1 VVANSTFLIHLGQYF
16 THPLYFTELVTDMN
30 QNLLVAS
37 ESLNHLDSLETTL
50 DAHLTTARVLP
61 GTAEVSKAIAI
72 YRYFERYAQE
82 CPHSIAA
89 RMTLTGE
96 QISYGELNLQANQLA
111 HYLASQQVQP
121 QDCVGV
127 MVDAGLE
134 ILIAL
139 LAIHKLNAIYLP
151 IDPEFPLARITSIVQ
166 QAQPSVIL
174 CASEKLIEVETSQS
188 YSQIKIVN
196 LPRLDLS
203 DYPGDNVEVD
213 CPLDSISHI
222 FFTSGT
228 TGSPK
233 GVVSTHLN
241 LLHYLGS
248 AQDKYHFGVED
259 SFLAATRFTFSI
271 SLLMLLLPLVSGG
284 RVEMISQEQLLEPS
298 LLAQAIEQVTF
309 FHLGPS
315 VLKML
320 LDFLGQQPEFA
331 EQKQFSHVKHASSG
345 GDMIPPQIL
354 NRLNQIFDQAEVYAI
369 YGSSEI
375 SCMGCTFLAPKAE
388 ELSQTLVG
396 KPFDQVQ
403 VKVLDAEQRVV
414 PVGVKG
420 EIYFAGTGITQGYLN
435 LPELTQ
441 EKYLMLDKQRFYR
454 TGDLGRLT
462 AEGNLQVLGRADFQV
477 QIRGLRIELA
487 DIESNL
493 NLHPGIVNSVVV
505 ARLDQNQEQQLVAYF
520 VAVDSDAVPRNKELR
535 DFLETVLPQYM
546 IPSQFVVLERFP
558 LNLNGKIDRQAL
570 PTPESVKR
578 SSFLA
583 PRTEIEQQLVEIWA
597 AVLHLEPTAIGIDDN
612 FFALGGHSLL
622 AATLSGQLEQA
633 FQTKLPLA
641 ILFQM
646 PTIEEQAS
654 FFASNSSTKSWSL
667 MVPIQAKGT
676 KTPLFLFQGV
686 GIYYPL
692 SFSLGSDQ
700 PVYGLSIEM
709 IDDSGHWLN
718 QIADLAA
725 LYIKEIKTVQ
735 PQGPYYFGGLSFGGM
750 VALETAQ
757 QLQAQ
762 GEEVALLALLDTWGP
777 SAYTLHARHKRLLT
791 HLSNFSHAVPKYLLA
806 RLTKIRQKLFS
817 GNQVLTQES
826 VKNRQTKREKQLTDV
841 DRTYFKACQN
851 YAPQAYSG
859 NLAVFKSMQT
869 NARMSSFGD
878 FDHKLGWSELATGE
892 FELIE
897 IPGDHLGILQEPNVK
912 ILAQELQR
920 CMAKFR

>member
-1 VVANSTFLIHLGQYF
+1 
-16 THPLYFTELVTDMN
+16 MN
-30 QNLLVAS
+30 QNSLITTD
-37 ESLNHLDSLETTL
+37 SLNHISLLEQNL
-50 DAHLTTARVLP
+50 DASPEPV
-61 GTAEVSKAIAI
+61 VSGGAKEIKAIAI
-72 YRYFERYAQE
+72 YRYFERHAQE
-82 CPHSIAA
+82 CPNSVAA
-89 RMTLTGE
+89 RLTLTGE
-96 QISYGELNLQANQLA
+96 QITYGELNLKANQLA
-111 HYLASQQVQP
+111 RYLTSQQVQP

-134 ILIAL
+134 ILISL

-151 IDPEFPLARITSIVQ
+151 IDPEFPLGRIASIVQ

-174 CASEKLIEVETSQS
+174 CASEKLPEIEASFNPLE
-188 YSQIKIVN
+188 IKLIN
-196 LPRLDLS
+196 LPQLDLS
-203 DYPGDNVEVD
+203 SYQGDNLNCD

-228 TGSPK
+228 TGTPK
-233 GVVSTHLN
+233 GVVSTHRN
-241 LLHYLGS
+241 LVHYLSS
-248 AQDKYHFGVED
+248 AQDKYHFAAED

-284 RVEMISQEQLLEPS
+284 RVEMITQEQLLEPS
-298 LLAQAIEQVTF
+298 QLAQAIEQTTF

-320 LDFLGQQPEFA
+320 LDFLGQQPELTDGKRFA
-331 EQKQFSHVKHASSG
+331 HVKHASSG

-388 ELSQTLVG
+388 ELTQTLVG
-396 KPFDQVQ
+396 KPFEQVQ
-403 VKVLDAEQRVV
+403 LRVLDAEQRVV
-414 PVGVKG
+414 AGGVKG
-420 EIYFAGTGITQGYLN
+420 EIYFAGAGITSGYLN

-441 EKYLMLDKQRFYR
+441 EKYVWLDGQRFYR
-454 TGDLGRLT
+454 TGDLGLLT

-493 NLHPGIVNSVVV
+493 NLHPGIINSVVV
-505 ARLDQNQEQQLVAYF
+505 ARPDHNQEPQLVAYF
-520 VAVDSDAVPRNKELR
+520 VAVDADAVPRIKELR
-535 DFLETVLPQYM
+535 DFLEAVLPQYM

-558 LNLNGKIDRQAL
+558 LNLNGKIDRLAL
-570 PTPESVKR
+570 PVPEAVKTT
-578 SSFLA
+578 FYLA
-583 PRTEIEQQLVEIWA
+583 PGTKMEQQLVEIWA
-597 AVLHLEPTAIGIDDN
+597 EVLHLEPSAISVDDN

-622 AATLSGQLEQA
+622 AATLSGQLEQT

-641 ILFQM
+641 MLFQM

-654 FFASNSSTKSWSL
+654 FFASKSNPKAWSL

-692 SFSLGSDQ
+692 SFNLGEDQ

-735 PQGPYYFGGLSFGGM
+735 PDGPYYFGGLSFGGM

-762 GEEVALLALLDTWGP
+762 GEEVALLALFDTWGP
-777 SAYTLHARHKRLLT
+777 GAYTLHSRHKRLLT
-791 HLSNFSHAVPKYLLA
+791 HLRNFSHSVPKYLVS
-806 RLTKIRQKLFS
+806 RLTKIKRELSPGYQLDSHLAQK
-817 GNQVLTQES
+817 NH
-826 VKNRQTKREKQLTDV
+826 QTKREKQLNNV
-841 DRTYFKACQN
+841 DQTYFKACKN
-851 YAPQAYSG
+851 YVPQTYSG
-859 NLAVFKSMQT
+859 NLAVFKSMQI
-869 NARMSSFGD
+869 NPRRAAFGRLD
-878 FDHKLGWSELATGE
+878 SKLGWSNLATGE
-892 FELIE
+892 FDLIN
-897 IPGDHLGILQEPNVK
+897 IPGDHLGILKEPNVA
-912 ILAQELQR
+912 ILAEELKCR
-920 CMAKFR
+920 MA

>member
-1 VVANSTFLIHLGQYF
+1 
-16 THPLYFTELVTDMN
+16 MK
-30 QNLLVAS
+30 QNLLLATD
-37 ESLNHLDSLETTL
+37 SLNHLDLLAPIL
-50 DAHLTTARVLP
+50 DANSITAEVLP
-61 GTAEVSKAIAI
+61 GAAEAFKAIAI
-72 YRYFERYAQE
+72 YRHFEQYAQE
-82 CPHSIAA
+82 CPHSLAA
-89 RMTLTGE
+89 SLTLTGE
-96 QISYGELNLQANQLA
+96 QITYGELNLKANQLA
-111 HYLASQQVQP
+111 HCLASQQVKP

-127 MVDAGLE
+127 IVDAGFE

-151 IDPEFPLARITSIVQ
+151 IDPEFPLARIASIVE

-174 CASEKLIEVETSQS
+174 CASQRLPEVEASFS
-188 YSQIKIVN
+188 PLKIKTIN

-203 DYPGDNVEVD
+203 SYLGDNLNGD

-228 TGSPK
+228 TGTPK
-233 GVVSTHLN
+233 GVVSTHRN
-241 LLHYLGS
+241 LLHYLSS
-248 AQDKYHFGVED
+248 AQGKYHFGAED

-284 RVEMISQEQLLEPS
+284 RVEMITQEQLLEPS
-298 LLAQAIEQVTF
+298 LLAQAIEQTTF

-320 LDFLGQQPEFA
+320 LDFLKQQSDDSQVEKRFA
-331 EQKQFSHVKHASSG
+331 HVKHASSG

-375 SCMGCTFLAPKAE
+375 SCMGCTFLAPKE
-388 ELSQTLVG
+388 KDLSQTLVG

-403 VKVLDAEQRVV
+403 LLVLDAEQRVV
-414 PVGVKG
+414 PTGIKG
-420 EIYFAGTGITQGYLN
+420 EIYFAGAGITQGYLN

-441 EKYLMLDKQRFYR
+441 EKYVFLDGQRFYR

-462 AEGNLQVLGRADFQV
+462 EEGNLQVLGRTDFQV

-493 NLHPGIVNSVVV
+493 NLHPGIINSIVV
-505 ARLDQNQEQQLVAYF
+505 ARSDHNQEPQLIAYF
-520 VAVDSDAVPRNKELR
+520 VAVDFPPTVKELR
-535 DFLETVLPQYM
+535 TFLEAVLPLYM

-570 PTPESVKR
+570 PAPESVKTT
-578 SSFLA
+578 SYLA
-583 PRTEIEQQLVEIWA
+583 PRTEMEQQLVEIWA
-597 AVLHLEPTAIGIDDN
+597 TVLQLPSTAIAVDDN

-622 AATLSGQLEQA
+622 AATLSGQLEQT

-654 FFASNSSTKSWSL
+654 FFESNNNPKSWSL

-692 SFSLGSDQ
+692 SFSLGEDQ

-735 PQGPYYFGGLSFGGM
+735 PEGPYYFGGLSFGGM

-762 GEEVALLALLDTWGP
+762 GEEVALLALFDTWGP

-791 HLSNFSHAVPKYLLA
+791 HLSNFFHSVPKYLLA
-806 RLTKIRQKLFS
+806 RLTKIRQKLSS
-817 GNQVLTQES
+817 GDQAPDQQSL
-826 VKNRQTKREKQLTDV
+826 KNRQRKRERQLNNV
-841 DRTYFKACQN
+841 DQTYFKACQN
-851 YAPQAYSG
+851 YVPQAYSG

-869 NARMSSFGD
+869 NARMSAFGD
-878 FDHKLGWSELATGE
+878 FDCKLGWSELATGE
-892 FELIE
+892 FEMIE
-897 IPGDHLGILQEPNVK
+897 IPGDHLGILQEPNVA

-920 CMAKFR
+920 CMAHCGQSEFDKLPT

>member
-1 VVANSTFLIHLGQYF
+1 
-16 THPLYFTELVTDMN
+16 MN
-30 QNLLVAS
+30 QNLLVAVN
-37 ESLNHLDSLETTL
+37 SLNHLESSEPNL
-50 DAHLTTARVLP
+50 DANPVPATVLP
-61 GTAEVSKAIAI
+61 GLAASTAIAPI
-72 YRYFERYAQE
+72 YRHFERYAQQT
-82 CPHSIAA
+82 PDAIAA
-89 RMTLTGE
+89 SLTLTGE
-96 QISYGELNLQANQLA
+96 QITYVELNFKANQLA

-127 MVDAGLE
+127 IVDAGLE
-134 ILIAL
+134 ILISL

-151 IDPEFPLARITSIVQ
+151 IDPEFPPARIASIIQ

-174 CASEKLIEVETSQS
+174 CASDKLTEIEASFGSPE
-188 YSQIKIVN
+188 IKVID
-196 LPRLDLS
+196 LLRQDLS
-203 DYPGDNVEVD
+203 DYRGNNLNGD

-228 TGSPK
+228 TGTPK
-233 GVVSTHLN
+233 GVVSSHHN
-241 LLHYLGS
+241 LFHYLSS
-248 AQDKYHFGVED
+248 AQDKYHFTADD

-284 RVEMISQEQLLEPS
+284 RVEMITQEQLLEPS
-298 LLAQAIEQVTF
+298 QLTQAIEQTTF

-320 LDFLGQQPEFA
+320 LDFIEQQSKAKASTGQRFA
-331 EQKQFSHVKHASSG
+331 HVRHASSG
-345 GDMIPPQIL
+345 GDLIPPQIL
-354 NRLNQIFDQAEVYAI
+354 NRLNQIFEQAEVYAI

-375 SCMGCTFLAPKAE
+375 SCMGCTFLTPKAE
-388 ELSQTLVG
+388 ELSLTLVG
-396 KPFDQVQ
+396 KPFEQVQ
-403 VKVLDAEQRVV
+403 LQVLDAEQRAV
-414 PVGVKG
+414 PAGVKG
-420 EIYFAGTGITQGYLN
+420 EIYFAGAGITQGYLN

-441 EKYLMLDKQRFYR
+441 EKYVYLDEERFYR
-454 TGDLGRLT
+454 TGDLGLLT
-462 AEGNLQVLGRADFQV
+462 EEGNLQVLGRADFQV

-493 NLHPGIVNSVVV
+493 NLHPGVINSVVV
-505 ARLDQNQEQQLVAYF
+505 ARRPDQNQEPQLVAYM
-520 VAVDSDAVPRNKELR
+520 VAEDADAVPTNKELR
-535 DFLETVLPQYM
+535 DFLGTVLPQYM

-558 LNLNGKIDRQAL
+558 LNFNGKIDRQAL
-570 PTPESVKR
+570 PAPELVN
-578 SSFLA
+578 SSSYLA
-583 PRTEIEQQLVEIWA
+583 PRTEMEQQLVEIWA
-597 AVLHLEPTAIGIDDN
+597 SVLQLSSSAISVDDN

-622 AATLSGQLEQA
+622 AATLSGQLEQT

-654 FFASNSSTKSWSL
+654 FFGSNNNPKSWSL

-692 SFSLGSDQ
+692 SFSLGQDQ

-762 GEEVALLALLDTWGP
+762 GEEVALLALMDTWGP
-777 SAYTLHARHKRLLT
+777 SAYTLHSRHKRLLT
-791 HLSNFSHAVPKYLLA
+791 HLTNFSHSVPKYLLA
-806 RLTKIRQKLFS
+806 RLSKIRQKLFS
-817 GNQVLTQES
+817 EDQVFAQQSLKT
-826 VKNRQTKREKQLTDV
+826 RQTRREKQLNNV
-841 DRTYFKACQN
+841 DQTYFKACQN
-851 YAPQAYSG
+851 YVPQPYSG

-869 NARMSSFGD
+869 NVRMSAFGD
-878 FDHKLGWSELATGE
+878 FDCKLGWSELATGE

-897 IPGDHLGILQEPNVK
+897 VPGDHLGILQEPNVA

-920 CMAKFR
+920 CMARV

>member
-1 VVANSTFLIHLGQYF
+1 
-16 THPLYFTELVTDMN
+16 MN
-30 QNLLVAS
+30 QNLLLATD
-37 ESLNHLDSLETTL
+37 SLNHLDSLAPIL
-50 DAHLTTARVLP
+50 DANSVPAEVLP
-61 GTAEVSKAIAI
+61 VAAEAVKEIAS
-72 YRYFERYAQE
+72 YRYFEQYAQE
-82 CPHSIAA
+82 CPHSLAA
-89 RMTLTGE
+89 RLTLTGE
-96 QISYGELNLQANQLA
+96 QVTYGELNLKANQLA
-111 HYLASQQVQP
+111 YYLASQQVQP
-121 QDCVGV
+121 QDSVGV
-127 MVDAGLE
+127 LVDAGFE

-151 IDPEFPLARITSIVQ
+151 IDPEFPLARIASIVE
-166 QAQPSVIL
+166 QARPSVIL
-174 CASEKLIEVETSQS
+174 CASEKLFEVEASLS
-188 YSQIKIVN
+188 YSQIKIIN

-203 DYPGDNVEVD
+203 SYQGDNPDFD

-228 TGSPK
+228 TGTPK
-233 GVVSTHLN
+233 GVVSTHRN
-241 LLHYLGS
+241 LLHYLFS
-248 AQDKYHFGVED
+248 AQGKYHFAAED

-284 RVEMISQEQLLEPS
+284 RVEMITQEQLLEPS
-298 LLAQAIEQVTF
+298 LLAQAIEQTTF

-320 LDFLGQQPEFA
+320 LDFLQHQSNDFQVEKRFA
-331 EQKQFSHVKHASSG
+331 HVKHASSG

-354 NRLNQIFDQAEVYAI
+354 NRLNRIFYQAEVYAI

-375 SCMGCTFLAPKAE
+375 SCMGCTFLAPKE
-388 ELSQTLVG
+388 EDLSQTLVG

-403 VKVLDAEQRVV
+403 LRVLDDQQKVV
-414 PVGVKG
+414 PAEVKG
-420 EIYFAGTGITQGYLN
+420 EIYFAGAGITEGYLN

-441 EKYLMLDKQRFYR
+441 EKYVWLDGQRFYH

-462 AEGNLQVLGRADFQV
+462 EEGNLQVLGRADFQV

-493 NLHPGIVNSVVV
+493 NLHPGIINSIVV
-505 ARLDQNQEQQLVAYF
+505 ARSDHNQEPQLVAYF
-520 VAVDSDAVPRNKELR
+520 VAVDSAPTVKELR
-535 DFLETVLPQYM
+535 TFLEAVLPLYM

-570 PTPESVKR
+570 PAPEWVKTT
-578 SSFLA
+578 SYLA
-583 PRTEIEQQLVEIWA
+583 PQTEMEQQLVEIWA
-597 AVLHLEPTAIGIDDN
+597 TVLQLPASAISVDDN

-622 AATLSGQLEQA
+622 AATLSGQLEQT

-654 FFASNSSTKSWSL
+654 FFEANTNPKSSPKSWSL
-667 MVPIQAKGT
+667 MVPIQSKGT
-676 KTPLFLFQGV
+676 KIPLFLFQGV

-692 SFSLGSDQ
+692 SFSLGEDQ

-725 LYIKEIKTVQ
+725 LYIQEIKTVQ
-735 PQGPYYFGGLSFGGM
+735 PEGPYYFGGLSFGGM

-757 QLQAQ
+757 QLQAH
-762 GEEVALLALLDTWGP
+762 GEEVALLALFDTWGP
-777 SAYTLHARHKRLLT
+777 SAYTLHARHKRWLT
-791 HLSNFSHAVPKYLLA
+791 HLSNFSHSVSKYLFS
-806 RLTKIRQKLFS
+806 RLTKIKQKSSLGEQFIPDDQS
-817 GNQVLTQES
+817 L
-826 VKNRQTKREKQLTDV
+826 KNRQSTRERQLNNV
-841 DRTYFKACQN
+841 EQTYFKACQN
-851 YAPQAYSG
+851 YVPQSYSG

-869 NARMSSFGD
+869 NARMSAFGD
-878 FDHKLGWSELATGE
+878 FDRKLGWSELATGE
-892 FELIE
+892 FEIIE
-897 IPGDHLGILQEPNVK
+897 IPGDHLGILQEPNVA

-920 CMAKFR
+920 CMALWSK

>member
-1 VVANSTFLIHLGQYF
+1 
-16 THPLYFTELVTDMN
+16 MN
-30 QNLLVAS
+30 QNLLLATHS
-37 ESLNHLDSLETTL
+37 TNDQTALE
-50 DAHLTTARVLP
+50 LTPAYE
-61 GTAEVSKAIAI
+61 EVVAI
-72 YRYFERYAQE
+72 YQLVERHAQE
-82 CPHSIAA
+82 CPNSVAA
-89 RMTLTGE
+89 RLTLTGE
-96 QISYGELNLQANQLA
+96 QITYGELNLKANQLA
-111 HYLASQQVQP
+111 HYLTSQQVQP

-139 LAIHKLNAIYLP
+139 LAIHKLNAVYLP
-151 IDPEFPLARITSIVQ
+151 IDPEFPLARIASIVQ

-174 CASEKLIEVETSQS
+174 CASEKLPEVEASFS
-188 YSQIKIVN
+188 SPQIKIIN

-203 DYPGDNVEVD
+203 SYQADNPDYD

-228 TGSPK
+228 TGTPK
-233 GVVSTHLN
+233 GVVSTHRN
-241 LLHYLGS
+241 LLHYLSS
-248 AQDKYHFGVED
+248 AQDKYHFAAED

-284 RVEMISQEQLLEPS
+284 RVEMITQEQLLEPS
-298 LLAQAIEQVTF
+298 QLAQAIEQATF

-320 LDFLGQQPEFA
+320 LDFLGQQPDDSPDEKRFA
-331 EQKQFSHVKHASSG
+331 HVKHASSG

-354 NRLNQIFDQAEVYAI
+354 NRLNRIFDQAEVYAI

-396 KPFDQVQ
+396 KPFEQVQ
-403 VKVLDAEQRVV
+403 LKVLDNQQRVV
-414 PVGVKG
+414 AAGVKG
-420 EIYFAGTGITQGYLN
+420 EIYFGGAGITSGYLN

-441 EKYLMLDKQRFYR
+441 EKYLLLDGQRFYR
-454 TGDLGRLT
+454 TGDLGLLT

-493 NLHPGIVNSVVV
+493 NLHPGIINSVVV
-505 ARLDQNQEQQLVAYF
+505 ARSDHNQEPQLVAYF
-520 VAVDSDAVPRNKELR
+520 VAVDSAPTVKELR
-535 DFLETVLPQYM
+535 DFLGTVLPQYM

-570 PTPESVKR
+570 PAPESVKTT
-578 SSFLA
+578 SFLA
-583 PRTEIEQQLVEIWA
+583 PRTEMEQQLVEIWA
-597 AVLHLEPTAIGIDDN
+597 EVLHLEPAAISVDDN

-622 AATLSGQLEQA
+622 AATLSGQLEQT
-633 FQTKLPLA
+633 FQMKLPLA
-641 ILFQM
+641 MLFQM

-654 FFASNSSTKSWSL
+654 FFESNSNPKAWSL
-667 MVPIQAKGT
+667 LVPIQAKGT

-692 SFSLGSDQ
+692 SFNLGEDQ

-735 PQGPYYFGGLSFGGM
+735 PHGPYYFGGLSFGGM
-750 VALETAQ
+750 VALEAAQ
-757 QLQAQ
+757 QLQVQ
-762 GEEVALLALLDTWGP
+762 GEEVALLALFDTWGP
-777 SAYTLHARHKRLLT
+777 GAYTLHSRQKRLLT
-791 HLSNFSHAVPKYLLA
+791 HLRNFSHAVPKYLFS
-806 RLTKIRQKLFS
+806 RLTKIKWKLS
-817 GNQVLTQES
+817 PKDQVPAQQSL
-826 VKNRQTKREKQLTDV
+826 KNHQTKREKQLNNV

-851 YAPQAYSG
+851 YVPQAYSG
-859 NLAVFKSMQT
+859 NLAVFKSMQI
-869 NARMSSFGD
+869 NPRRAAFGKLD
-878 FDHKLGWSELATGE
+878 SKLGWRNLATGE
-892 FELIE
+892 FDLIN
-897 IPGDHLGILQEPNVK
+897 IPGDHLGILKEPNVA
-912 ILAQELQR
+912 ILAEELKR
-920 CMAKFR
+920 RMA

>member
-1 VVANSTFLIHLGQYF
+1 
-16 THPLYFTELVTDMN
+16 MN
-30 QNLLVAS
+30 QNLLLATD
-37 ESLNHLDSLETTL
+37 SLNHLDALAPTL
-50 DAHLTTARVLP
+50 DANPVTAEVLP
-61 GTAEVSKAIAI
+61 GAVEAVKGMVAI

-82 CPHSIAA
+82 CPHSVAA
-89 RMTLTGE
+89 RLTLTGE
-96 QISYGELNLQANQLA
+96 QITYEELNFKANQLA

-127 MVDAGLE
+127 MVDAGFE
-134 ILIAL
+134 ILISL

-151 IDPEFPLARITSIVQ
+151 IDPEFPLGRIASIVQ

-174 CASEKLIEVETSQS
+174 CSSEKWAEVEASLSDSRT
-188 YSQIKIVN
+188 KIIY
-196 LPRLDLS
+196 LPQLDLS
-203 DYPGDNVEVD
+203 SFPGANLNCD

-228 TGSPK
+228 TGTPK
-233 GVVSTHLN
+233 GVVSTHRN
-241 LLHYLGS
+241 LLHYLSS
-248 AQDKYHFGVED
+248 AQDKYHFAAED

-284 RVEMISQEQLLEPS
+284 RVEMITQEQLLEPS
-298 LLAQAIEQVTF
+298 QLAQAIEQATF

-320 LDFLGQQPEFA
+320 LDFLGQQLELTDEKRFA
-331 EQKQFSHVKHASSG
+331 HVKHASSG

-403 VKVLDAEQRVV
+403 LRVLDDQQRVV

-435 LPELTQ
+435 LPKLTQ
-441 EKYLMLDKQRFYR
+441 EKYLLLDGQRFYR
-454 TGDLGRLT
+454 TGDLGLLT
-462 AEGNLQVLGRADFQV
+462 AEGNLQVLGRKDFQV

-493 NLHPGIVNSVVV
+493 NLHPGIINSVVV
-505 ARLDQNQEQQLVAYF
+505 ARPDHNHEPQLVAYF
-520 VAVDSDAVPRNKELR
+520 VAVDADAVPRNKELR
-535 DFLETVLPQYM
+535 DFLGTVLPQYM

-558 LNLNGKIDRQAL
+558 LNLNGKIDRQAF
-570 PTPESVKR
+570 PAPESVKTA
-578 SSFLA
+578 SYLA
-583 PRTEIEQQLVEIWA
+583 PRTEMEQQLVEIWA
-597 AVLHLEPTAIGIDDN
+597 EVLHLEPSAIGVDDN

-622 AATLSGQLEQA
+622 AATLSGQLEQT

-654 FFASNSSTKSWSL
+654 FFASNNNPQSWSL

-692 SFSLGSDQ
+692 SFSLGEDQ

-735 PQGPYYFGGLSFGGM
+735 PDGPYYFGGLSFGGM

-762 GEEVALLALLDTWGP
+762 GEEVALLALFDTWGP
-777 SAYTLHARHKRLLT
+777 SAYTLHARHKRWLT
-791 HLSNFSHAVPKYLLA
+791 HLSHFFHSVPKYLLA
-806 RLTKIRQKLFS
+806 RLTKIRQKLSS
-817 GNQVLTQES
+817 GDQAPAQQSLT
-826 VKNRQTKREKQLTDV
+826 NRQRKRERQLNNV
-841 DRTYFKACQN
+841 EQTYYKACQN
-851 YAPQAYSG
+851 YVPQSYSG

-869 NARMSSFGD
+869 NARMSAFGD
-878 FDHKLGWSELATGE
+878 FDCKLGWSELATGE
-892 FELIE
+892 FEMIE
-897 IPGDHLGILQEPNVK
+897 IPGDHLGILQEPNVA
-912 ILAQELQR
+912 ILAQELRR
-920 CMAKFR
+920 CMALWSK